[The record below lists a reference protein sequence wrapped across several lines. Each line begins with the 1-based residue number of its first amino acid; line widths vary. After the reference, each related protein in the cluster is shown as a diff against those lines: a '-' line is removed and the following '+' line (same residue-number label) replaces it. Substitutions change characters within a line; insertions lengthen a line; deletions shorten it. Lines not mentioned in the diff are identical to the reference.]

1 MQTDSNR
8 KDAETNYAAPRSMAS
23 TPRVVNR
30 LAVNKLAAEQAGN
43 NVNDK
48 VLASNTKVSNNS
60 FDPNLSGYS
69 NLSSD
74 FTVDGKVNEG
84 DYFTV
89 TIPENVTV
97 NGDVNYEALN
107 NIMNV
112 KSLKDSE
119 GNIVANGKYDVNNK
133 VVTYT
138 FTDYVKERENIK
150 GNIQLPIFTDRKN
163 TPNSGY
169 YNNTFDVAGEK
180 YETNFDIQYGSP
192 VQGLTDVNGPNISS
206 FITDIDKHSEIILIN
221 KQSMLTQEKILF
233 IILQ

>member
-1 MQTDSNR
+1 M
-8 KDAETNYAAPRSMAS
+8 
-23 TPRVVNR
+23 
-30 LAVNKLAAEQAGN
+30 
-43 NVNDK
+43 
-48 VLASNTKVSNNS
+48 
-60 FDPNLSGYS
+60 
-69 NLSSD
+69 
-74 FTVDGKVNEG
+74 DGKVNEG

-150 GNIQLPIFTDRKN
+150 GNIQLPIFTDRKI
-163 TPNSGY
+163 PLI
-169 YNNTFDVAGEK
+169 VV
-180 YETNFDIQYGSP
+180 I
-192 VQGLTDVNGPNISS
+192 I
-206 FITDIDKHSEIILIN
+206 IILL
-221 KQSMLTQEKILF
+221 MLREKIN
-233 IILQ
+233 

>member
-1 MQTDSNR
+1 
-8 KDAETNYAAPRSMAS
+8 
-23 TPRVVNR
+23 
-30 LAVNKLAAEQAGN
+30 
-43 NVNDK
+43 
-48 VLASNTKVSNNS
+48 
-60 FDPNLSGYS
+60 
-69 NLSSD
+69 
-74 FTVDGKVNEG
+74 
-84 DYFTV
+84 
-89 TIPENVTV
+89 
-97 NGDVNYEALN
+97 
-107 NIMNV
+107 MNV

-150 GNIQLPIFTDRKN
+150 GNIQLPIFTDRKY
-163 TPNSGY
+163 PNSGY

-206 FITDIDKHSEIILIN
+206 FITDIDKHSGN
-221 KQSMLTQEKILF
+221 NTYKQTIYVNPRENTF